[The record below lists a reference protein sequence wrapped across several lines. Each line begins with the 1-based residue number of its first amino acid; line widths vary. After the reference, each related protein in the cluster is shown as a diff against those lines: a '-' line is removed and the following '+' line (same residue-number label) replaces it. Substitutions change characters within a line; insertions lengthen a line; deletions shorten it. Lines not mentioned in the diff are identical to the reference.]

1 MLFEIVRRLATV
13 DKTSEEKKEFDVLPI
28 GSVIARLVKL
38 LEHGDNKT
46 CKFKDV
52 LIAKEK
58 SAATREDSKKGG
70 KQSTRS
76 TRPLW
81 ISRRKGRRSLAREL
95 IIPSKSL
102 KKCSDQIQMCLTKKM
117 KNLNL
122 RERKHL
128 PMTSE
133 IDAESNL
140 SEDYSDSD
148 WNPSMWGNKFSRW
161 QRRISFYFFSYYH
174 GFKINHFPAL
184 RTQIYLIVNLSNQS
198 KTFFAAGWVHRFL
211 IKIPHLIF
219 TVHSL
224 LSDRLP
230 SDENPFQRVI
240 HF

>member
-58 SAATREDSKKGG
+58 FRCYTRRLQERG
-70 KQSTRS
+70 KAIDKINKT
-76 TRPLW
+76 TLD
-81 ISRRKGRRSLAREL
+81 ISRKGRRSLAREL

-128 PMTSE
+128 PMKSE

-148 WNPSMWGNKFSRW
+148 WTPSM
-161 QRRISFYFFSYYH
+161 
-174 GFKINHFPAL
+174 
-184 RTQIYLIVNLSNQS
+184 
-198 KTFFAAGWVHRFL
+198 
-211 IKIPHLIF
+211 
-219 TVHSL
+219 
-224 LSDRLP
+224 
-230 SDENPFQRVI
+230 
-240 HF
+240 

>member
-1 MLFEIVRRLATV
+1 MPTWFCFFEIARRLATV
-13 DKTSEEKKEFDVLPI
+13 DKTSEEKKEYEVLPI

-58 SAATREDSKKGG
+58 FRCYTRRLQERRKAIDKINK
-70 KQSTRS
+70 T
-76 TRPLW
+76 TLD
-81 ISRRKGRRSLAREL
+81 ISRKGRRSLAREL

-102 KKCSDQIQMCLTKKM
+102 KKYSDQIQMCLTKKM

-148 WNPSMWGNKFSRW
+148 WTPSMWGNKFSRW
-161 QRRISFYFFSYYH
+161 QRRISFYFF
-174 GFKINHFPAL
+174 F
-184 RTQIYLIVNLSNQS
+184 
-198 KTFFAAGWVHRFL
+198 
-211 IKIPHLIF
+211 
-219 TVHSL
+219 L
-224 LSDRLP
+224 LSW
-230 SDENPFQRVI
+230 I
-240 HF
+240 